1 MDAEAQAAQYLYQ
14 WILDQEQAE
23 RDRLAGEM
31 PRDPDD
37 EDRVG
42 CVGVDD

>member
-1 MDAEAQAAQYLYQ
+1 MTAEAQAAQYLYL

-23 RDRLAGEM
+23 RDRLAGDP

-42 CVGVDD
+42 CVDHD